1 MNRRQLISLLGAGL
15 LALGLPLSPAAA
27 QPDPLP
33 CWNDGAPKQAIIDFV
48 GLAFEP

>member
-15 LALGLPLSPAAA
+15 LALGLTPSPAGA

-33 CWNDGAPKQAIIDFV
+33 S
-48 GLAFEP
+48 